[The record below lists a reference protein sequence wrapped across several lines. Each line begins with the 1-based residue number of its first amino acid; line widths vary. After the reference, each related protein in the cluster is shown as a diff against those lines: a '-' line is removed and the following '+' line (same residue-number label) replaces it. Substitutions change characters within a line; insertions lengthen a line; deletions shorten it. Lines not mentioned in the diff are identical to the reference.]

1 MQPYLMHAQDLRV
14 ELGHTLIVR
23 DVTLGIRDRE
33 ILTIIGQIEG
43 HQVLPETVKTTKYE
57 HVMPLLAAATP
68 RAVWLEADTAALA
81 EAGILRGGDVMKHLE
96 GCPQALLLAVTLGP
110 GVDAQIR
117 RAGVGDIAAGVAS
130 DALGS
135 ALAEQLSREGHEIT
149 IVDRSGTPLQRTV
162 EDLDILSV
170 EGNGATY
177 ATQIEAGVDEAD
189 LVIAVTAQDEL
200 NLLCCLVAKKIG
212 ARHTIARVRN
222 PEYAGE
228 LSLISDDLG
237 LSLSVNPELICA
249 TEMARTLRTPS
260 AIKTDT
266 FFGGK
271 VELLKFQLPADSPLS
286 GKTLM
291 ELPSVTKAK
300 VLVCAVER
308 GEQEIHI
315 PSGGFRLQSGDRIS
329 FVASY
334 GGAQQFFR
342 QMKLAAGRVRSV
354 MLIGGGRIAYYLAR
368 QLIEAGLDVKILES
382 DQARCEELS
391 VALPKA
397 EILCGDGTNEAF
409 LRKCGIETTDAVAAL
424 TGIDEENV
432 LIGMYIRKTWP
443 KIKVITKVN
452 RTSFQSIID
461 SMDLGSV
468 FNPRNSASNLICRY
482 VRAMQN
488 SESSSQIETL
498 YKLVGGKAEALE
510 FRVSEGSK
518 LCGVPLQE
526 LRLRENLLI
535 GCIGRGGKILIPSG
549 QDTIE
554 PGDSVI
560 VVTCSAGLGKLED
573 ILARGPGHE

>member
-1 MQPYLMHAQDLRV
+1 MR
-14 ELGHTLIVR
+14 IV
-23 DVTLGIRDRE
+23 I
-33 ILTIIGQIEG
+33 
-43 HQVLPETVKTTKYE
+43 
-57 HVMPLLAAATP
+57 
-68 RAVWLEADTAALA
+68 
-81 EAGILRGGDVMKHLE
+81 
-96 GCPQALLLAVTLGP
+96 
-110 GVDAQIR
+110 
-117 RAGVGDIAAGVAS
+117 VGDGKI
-130 DALGS
+130 GS
-135 ALAEQLSREGHEIT
+135 ALAEQLSREGHEIN
-149 IVDRSGTPLQRTV
+149 IVDRSETPLQRTV
-162 EDLDILSV
+162 EDLDILSI

-177 ATQIEAGVDEAD
+177 ATQMEAGVDEAE

-200 NLLCCLVAKKIG
+200 NLLCCLIAKKIG
-212 ARHTIARVRN
+212 AKHTIARVRN
-222 PEYAGE
+222 PEYAEE
-228 LSLISDDLG
+228 LPLISDDLG

-249 TEMARTLRTPS
+249 TEMARTLRIPS

-271 VELLKFQLPADSPLS
+271 VELLKFQLPADSPLA
-286 GKTLM
+286 GRTLM
-291 ELPSVTKAK
+291 ELPSITKAK
-300 VLVCAVER
+300 VLICAVER

-315 PSGGFRLQSGDRIS
+315 PSGSFRLQAGDRIS

-334 GGAQQFFR
+334 AGAQQFFR
-342 QMKLAAGRVRSV
+342 QMKLAAGRVRSA
-354 MLIGGGRIAYYLAR
+354 MLIGGGRIAYYLAK
-368 QLIEAGLDVKILES
+368 QLVEAGLDVKIIES
-382 DQARCEELS
+382 DPARCEELS
-391 VALPKA
+391 VLLPKA
-397 EILCGDGTNEAF
+397 EILRGDGTNEAF
-409 LRKCGIETTDAVAAL
+409 LRKCGIETTGAVAAL

-432 LIGMYIRKTWP
+432 LISMYIRKTWP
-443 KIKVITKVN
+443 KVKVITKVN

-510 FRVSEGSK
+510 FRVSETSK

-526 LRLRENLLI
+526 LKLRENLLI
-535 GCIGRGGKILIPSG
+535 GCIGRGGQIIIPSG

-560 VVTCSAGLGKLED
+560 VVTCSAGLGRLED

>member
-1 MQPYLMHAQDLRV
+1 MR
-14 ELGHTLIVR
+14 IV
-23 DVTLGIRDRE
+23 I
-33 ILTIIGQIEG
+33 
-43 HQVLPETVKTTKYE
+43 
-57 HVMPLLAAATP
+57 
-68 RAVWLEADTAALA
+68 
-81 EAGILRGGDVMKHLE
+81 
-96 GCPQALLLAVTLGP
+96 
-110 GVDAQIR
+110 
-117 RAGVGDIAAGVAS
+117 VGDGKI
-130 DALGS
+130 GS

-149 IVDRSGTPLQRTV
+149 IVDRSGAPLQRTV
-162 EDLDILSV
+162 EDLDILSI

-177 ATQIEAGVDEAD
+177 ATQLEAGVDEAE

-212 ARHTIARVRN
+212 AKHTIARVRN

-249 TEMARTLRTPS
+249 TEMARTLRIPS

-271 VELLKFQLPADSPLS
+271 VELLKFQLPADSPLA
-286 GKTLM
+286 GRTLM
-291 ELPSVTKAK
+291 ELPGITRAK
-300 VLVCAVER
+300 VLICAVER

-315 PSGGFRLQSGDRIS
+315 PSGSFRLQAGDRIS

-334 GGAQQFFR
+334 AGAQQFFR
-342 QMKLAAGRVRSV
+342 QMKLAAGRVRSA
-354 MLIGGGRIAYYLAR
+354 MLIGGGRIAYYLAK
-368 QLIEAGLDVKILES
+368 QLVEAGLDVKIIES
-382 DQARCEELS
+382 DPARCEELS
-391 VALPKA
+391 VLLPKA

-409 LRKCGIETTDAVAAL
+409 LRKCGIETTGAVAAL

-443 KIKVITKVN
+443 KVKVITKVN

-468 FNPRNSASNLICRY
+468 RT
-482 VRAMQN
+482 MQN
-488 SESSSQIETL
+488 SGSSSQIETL

-518 LCGVPLQE
+518 LCGIPLQE
-526 LRLRENLLI
+526 LKLRENLLI
-535 GCIGRGGKILIPSG
+535 GCIGRGGQIIIPSG

>member
-1 MQPYLMHAQDLRV
+1 MIGAPQPLVLAKPAAIDTAQAARYFGARGEPDDRTM
-14 ELGHTLIVR
+14 TL
-23 DVTLGIRDRE
+23 L
-33 ILTIIGQIEG
+33 
-43 HQVLPETVKTTKYE
+43 ETCA
-57 HVMPLLAAATP
+57 MPLLAAATP

-96 GCPQALLLAVTLGP
+96 NCPQAVLLAVTLGP

-315 PSGGFRLQSGDRIS
+315 PSGGFCLQSGDRIS

-397 EILCGDGTNEAF
+397 GILCGDGTNEAF

-535 GCIGRGGKILIPSG
+535 GCIGRGGKIIIPSG

>member
-1 MQPYLMHAQDLRV
+1 MR
-14 ELGHTLIVR
+14 IV
-23 DVTLGIRDRE
+23 I
-33 ILTIIGQIEG
+33 
-43 HQVLPETVKTTKYE
+43 
-57 HVMPLLAAATP
+57 
-68 RAVWLEADTAALA
+68 
-81 EAGILRGGDVMKHLE
+81 
-96 GCPQALLLAVTLGP
+96 
-110 GVDAQIR
+110 
-117 RAGVGDIAAGVAS
+117 VGDGKI
-130 DALGS
+130 GS

-177 ATQIEAGVDEAD
+177 ATQMEAGVDEAD

-391 VALPKA
+391 IALPKA
-397 EILCGDGTNEAF
+397 GILCGDGTNEAF

-452 RTSFQSIID
+452 RDLVPVHHRQYGPRQRLQSPQ
-461 SMDLGSV
+461 LRV
-468 FNPRNSASNLICRY
+468 EPHLPLCPRHAEFREQLADRDALQACR
-482 VRAMQN
+482 RQGRGAG
-488 SESSSQIETL
+488 IPC
-498 YKLVGGKAEALE
+498 VGGLEAL
-510 FRVSEGSK
+510 RRAAAGAAAARK
-518 LCGVPLQE
+518 PADRLHRPRRKDHHPQRPGYHRAGRQRHRRDLQ
-526 LRLRENLLI
+526 
-535 GCIGRGGKILIPSG
+535 RGARQAGGHSGKR
-549 QDTIE
+549 
-554 PGDSVI
+554 
-560 VVTCSAGLGKLED
+560 AG
-573 ILARGPGHE
+573 P